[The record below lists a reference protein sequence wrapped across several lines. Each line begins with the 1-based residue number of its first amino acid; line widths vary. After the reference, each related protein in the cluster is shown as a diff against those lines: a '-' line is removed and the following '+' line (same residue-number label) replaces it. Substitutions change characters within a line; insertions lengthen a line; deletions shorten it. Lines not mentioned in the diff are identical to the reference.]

1 MNVTGTV
8 VLFQAVYSL
17 LKKST
22 NPRFVPVTSVGGRL
36 SGGLIETPFGNVS
49 YGATK
54 AALNWVSRKIHFE
67 NPWLSA

>member
-36 SGGLIETPFGNVS
+36 SGGLIETSFGNVS